1 MSGEQAARET
11 LLPYSIT
18 RQELDLRE
26 RHRNRRL
33 QGAEAHSATISYT
46 MLSGRSI
53 QLVRVLGI
61 RIGVDAS
68 WFFVLFLIIWSLSG
82 YYNDL
87 FPGDDTKAF
96 TLAVVSALLFFL
108 SILLHELGHAVVAI
122 RNGIG
127 ISGIDL
133 WMFGGVAKMQRDTD
147 TPGVEFRVAVAGPV
161 VTLLIALICFGIGSA
176 ISSPDQVGHAARFRI
191 GDFGGALA
199 VLGYLAGINAL
210 VLVFNLIPG
219 FPLDGGRIARAIAW
233 WRTGDRTRAT
243 RFAARLGRG
252 FAIAMIALGAFWFL
266 TGDVIGGVWLVF
278 IGFFL
283 SQAARSA
290 ELQTV
295 ITSRIE
301 GVRVRDVMDAEP
313 VAVPDDMPLDRALD
327 EYFLRYG
334 WPWFPVVDS
343 LGRFVGLVTRQSV
356 EGVPETVRPGR
367 TVASVMARDEAGELA
382 AGLEQPLEALLG
394 LDALQRLGA
403 VMAVDAD
410 GVLRGIVTI
419 DTVRRALQEPA
430 AAV

>member
-1 MSGEQAARET
+1 MF
-11 LLPYSIT
+11 
-18 RQELDLRE
+18 
-26 RHRNRRL
+26 
-33 QGAEAHSATISYT
+33 
-46 MLSGRSI
+46 
-53 QLVRVLGI
+53 GI
-61 RIGVDAS
+61 RIGVDLS

-108 SILLHELGHAVVAI
+108 SILLHELGHALVAI

-127 ISGIDL
+127 ITGIDL

-161 VTLLIALICFGIGSA
+161 VTLLIAVLCFAIGA
-176 ISSPDQVGHAARFRI
+176 ALSSPDEVLRGSRFET
-191 GDFGGALA
+191 GAFGGTVA
-199 VLGYLAGINAL
+199 VLSYLASINAL

-219 FPLDGGRIARAIAW
+219 FPLDGGRIARSIAW

-243 RFAARLGRG
+243 RFAARLGRI
-252 FAIAMIALGAFWFL
+252 FAFLMIGVGALWFL
-266 TGDVIGGVWLVF
+266 YGNAIGGIWLVF

-290 ELQTV
+290 ELQTA

-301 GVRVRDVMDAEP
+301 GVRVQDVMDSEP
-313 VAVPDDMPLDRALD
+313 VAVAEDLPLDRALD
-327 EYFLRYG
+327 EYFLRYR

-343 LGRFVGLVTRQSV
+343 VGRFTGLVTQQSV
-356 EGVPETVRPGR
+356 EGIPEAIRGGR
-367 TVASVMARDEAGELA
+367 TVGSVMARDDAGGLA
-382 AGLEQPLEALLG
+382 TGLEQPLESLLG

-403 VMAVDAD
+403 VMAVDRD
-410 GVLRGIVTI
+410 GILRGVVTI
-419 DTVRRALQEPA
+419 DQVRRALQRPTPA
-430 AAV
+430 